1 MAGGGVTI
9 YDTTLRDGMQQ
20 EGLSVSVDE
29 KVRIALRLDEL
40 GLHFIEGGFPA
51 SNPKETPSSSAWSA
65 RRLRHAVLVAFGMTR
80 RKGRGRRRR
89 PRPARAGRRLH
100 AGGHHRRQDL
110 GPASAGR
117 AAREPR
123 REPAHDRRVG
133 RLSRRPGQARAS
145 TTPST
150 SSTPGPTT
158 PTTPCKTLRAAA
170 EAGAELRLPVRHQRR
185 HAAADAWQRVVAEVA
200 ARAAARRSA
209 CTATTTPTARWP
221 TRSWRWPP
229 APSRCRAR

>member
-1 MAGGGVTI
+1 MAGGGVAI

-29 KVRIALRLDEL
+29 KVRIALKLDEL

-51 SNPKETPSSSAWSA
+51 SNPKETAFFA
-65 RRLRHAVLVAFGMTR
+65 RMERETLRHAVLVAFGTTR
-80 RKGRGRRRR
+80 RKGVAAAADPGLRVL
-89 PRPARAGRRLH
+89 ADASH

-110 GPASAGR
+110 GSAPARR

-133 RLSRRPGQARAS
+133 RLSRRPGQARDLR
-145 TTPST
+145 
-150 SSTPGPTT
+150 
-158 PTTPCKTLRAAA
+158 LRALLRRLGRRPALRPADAA
-170 EAGAELRLPVRHQRR
+170 RGRRGGRRAALPVRHQRR
-185 HAAADAWQRVVAEVA
+185 HPAADRRDAWSPRSA
-200 ARAAARRSA
+200 ASWACRSA

-221 TRSWRWPP
+221 TRWWPWPP
-229 APSRCRAR
+229 APCRCRAP